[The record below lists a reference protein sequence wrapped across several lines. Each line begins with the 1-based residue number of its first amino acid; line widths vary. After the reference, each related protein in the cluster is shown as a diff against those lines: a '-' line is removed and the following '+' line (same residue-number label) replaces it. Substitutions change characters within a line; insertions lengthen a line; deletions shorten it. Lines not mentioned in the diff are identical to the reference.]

1 MGGGPSGCFSMFL
14 LLFSSCVS
22 DSVCYVWEAVV
33 PVRLLC
39 GGRAFWVFQ
48 HVFTIIFV
56 LCFRFSMLRMGGRR
70 AGKAALRGGGPS
82 GCFSMFLLLFSSC
95 VSDSVCYVWEAVVP
109 VRLLCGGGGAGLLGV
124 SACFY
129 YYFRLVFQIQYVTYG
144 RPSCR

>member
-39 GGRAFWVFQ
+39 GG
-48 HVFTIIFV
+48 
-56 LCFRFSMLRMGGRR
+56 
-70 AGKAALRGGGPS
+70 
-82 GCFSMFLLLFSSC
+82 
-95 VSDSVCYVWEAVVP
+95 
-109 VRLLCGGGGAGLLGV
+109 AGLLGV